1 MVGLATTSKIRSITV
16 FAFML
21 FYDGYKVE
29 ASSIYTS
36 IYHSGNLSP
45 RSHFSIRHLFS
56 SFFCLSL
63 LFFRSSHSFSSFFP
77 SFSLSFQ
84 NTWYYCFICYYKE
97 HQNQNTPRFSSD
109 LTIKKNVRGVLRIW
123 VTTASFMTYN

>member
-1 MVGLATTSKIRSITV
+1 MKKIDARSISVYTRQIAGLAATYEIRSIAV
-16 FAFML
+16 CAFMQ

-36 IYHSGNLSP
+36 IYHSGNPLP

-56 SFFCLSL
+56 SFISLSFS
-63 LFFRSSHSFSSFFP
+63 FFRSSHSFSSFFP

-84 NTWYYCFICYYKE
+84 NTWHYCFICYYKE
-97 HQNQNTPRFSSD
+97 NQNQNTPRFSSD
-109 LTIKKNVRGVLRIW
+109 LTMLTI
-123 VTTASFMTYN
+123 